1 MFAFLKKPFFVLA
14 PMDDVTD
21 AVFRQVINKCASPNL
36 YFSEFV
42 NVDGLASRGRPRL
55 LPKLDCLST
64 DPPLIAHI
72 WGLKPDNF
80 YQVAKQ
86 IASGDLANELGL
98 SENFAGIDLNMGC
111 PARVVVKTGACSAL
125 IKNPDFALE
134 IIQATKSGAGSKFP
148 ISVKT
153 RLGYDQIKPE
163 WIKFLLNQHLAMLSV
178 HLRTTKEMSL
188 VPAHYQELKWI
199 KAMRDDL
206 SPKTLLVANGDI
218 LNRSAGLK
226 LIADYGIDGAMIGR
240 GIFQDP
246 YAFSVNSQWAMASQQ
261 EKIGLFKYH
270 LELFAQWADNPDRGV
285 KRMNKYA
292 KIYINGFN
300 GAKELRES
308 IAQANTINEML
319 SILTTKE

>member
-1 MFAFLKKPFFVLA
+1 
-14 PMDDVTD
+14 
-21 AVFRQVINKCASPNL
+21 
-36 YFSEFV
+36 
-42 NVDGLASRGRPRL
+42 
-55 LPKLDCLST
+55 
-64 DPPLIAHI
+64 
-72 WGLKPDNF
+72 
-80 YQVAKQ
+80 
-86 IASGDLANELGL
+86 
-98 SENFAGIDLNMGC
+98 
-111 PARVVVKTGACSAL
+111 
-125 IKNPDFALE
+125 
-134 IIQATKSGAGSKFP
+134 
-148 ISVKT
+148 
-153 RLGYDQIKPE
+153 
-163 WIKFLLNQHLAMLSV
+163 MLSV

-188 VPAHYQELKWI
+188 VPARYQELKWI
-199 KAMRDDL
+199 KTMRDDL

-226 LIADYGIDGAMIGR
+226 IIADYGIDGAMIGR

-246 YAFSVNSQWAMASQQ
+246 YAFSVNSQWATASQQ

-300 GAKELRES
+300 GAKELREN